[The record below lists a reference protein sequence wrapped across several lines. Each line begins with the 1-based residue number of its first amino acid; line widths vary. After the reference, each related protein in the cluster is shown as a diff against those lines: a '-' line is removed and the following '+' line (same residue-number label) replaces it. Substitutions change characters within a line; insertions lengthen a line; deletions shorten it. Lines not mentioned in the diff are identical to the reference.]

1 MFFFEL
7 IIKLKILLGFR
18 IETKSFIVYIKFIF
32 MVPLLKY
39 NYHYIQDQFTINLYF
54 RSHKREYEKT
64 ATICICVNG
73 AGIL

>member
-1 MFFFEL
+1 M
-7 IIKLKILLGFR
+7 
-18 IETKSFIVYIKFIF
+18 F